1 MVAVGGGLD
10 KAMEKLANAMNNSSK
25 IDVPEE
31 LYEKL
36 KYMFAPRRTAKVDTL
51 FLVKCVNSY
60 FGIDLVAKYRNQKD
74 EGLFEEAL
82 ETCVKKAIKKV
93 EPEPQPEAE
102 HVESAL
108 PEPEAEHVESALPE
122 PEAEH
127 VESALPEPESEQ
139 QVEEREV
146 EGPTP
151 AEPVHFN
158 MQQIIMDFIQ
168 ARNPENPMT
177 PAEEKLKKSTYGKYK
192 QMCNWF
198 EGNTCVA
205 EYSKPKEKSQAYGL
219 DMAPQHDEICTLLK
233 KDYVKR
239 IAAVLS
245 WARKSG
251 THYDVD
257 IVKLHERAQRIRE
270 DKEQITA
277 VDNAN
282 QPLKVTYAQAKAWAN
297 GVAFDEELDDST
309 LAVLVSAGTGL
320 RCDPVFLTT
329 DKNDEG
335 YPYLSVANDGTA
347 TIKGNIMSDKD
358 KCRDKNYSIDITLDD
373 EFGVALT
380 NHLTIT
386 VNLSWVQP
394 SRFQN

>member
-1 MVAVGGGLD
+1 
-10 KAMEKLANAMNNSSK
+10 MEKLANAMNNSSK
-25 IDVPEE
+25 IDVPED

-82 ETCVKKAIKKV
+82 EACVKKTIEKQV
-93 EPEPQPEAE
+93 EPESQPEAE
-102 HVESAL
+102 Q
-108 PEPEAEHVESALPE
+108 EPEVEHV
-122 PEAEH
+122 
-127 VESALPEPESEQ
+127 ESEQ

-146 EGPTP
+146 EHVESEQQVEHVESEQQVEEREVEHVESERQVENV
-151 AEPVHFN
+151 EPDAVHFN

-192 QMCNWF
+192 QMCSWF

-219 DMAPQHDEICTLLK
+219 DMATQHDEICTLLK

-270 DKEQITA
+270 DKEQ
-277 VDNAN
+277 
-282 QPLKVTYAQAKAWAN
+282 
-297 GVAFDEELDDST
+297 
-309 LAVLVSAGTGL
+309 
-320 RCDPVFLTT
+320 
-329 DKNDEG
+329 
-335 YPYLSVANDGTA
+335 
-347 TIKGNIMSDKD
+347 
-358 KCRDKNYSIDITLDD
+358 NYSCGQR
-373 EFGVALT
+373 ESAPQS
-380 NHLTIT
+380 HLR
-386 VNLSWVQP
+386 SGQGMG
-394 SRFQN
+394 